1 MGKILLAH
9 RLMKSHR
16 YPVSLAG
23 LLKTGLIH
31 SGQTELMTEDDKRV
45 APYPY
50 LCLCPCPMYL
60 AQTEYVC
67 FIMTKG
73 A

>member
-16 YPVSLAG
+16 YPVSSAG

-45 APYPY
+45 APCPY
-50 LCLCPCPMYL
+50 LRPCPMYL

-73 A
+73 T